1 MYEMVFNGQPILVYD
16 PYTALKE
23 GLIFKSKTIIL
34 YKDEDTMLNLSLNTR
49 IEYRVLLDYLERG
62 WKIFS

>member
-49 IEYRVLLDYLERG
+49 IEYRMLVGYLENG
-62 WKIFS
+62 WKIFK